1 MCLYQQVVSGEEYK
15 MRGRG
20 DNSVGEVMPILQGT
34 VREDFSDKVVA
45 EQGPQRTGVVSQT
58 DGGGTAFQTQGTASV
73 KALSQE
79 LG

>member
-1 MCLYQQVVSGEEYK
+1 
-15 MRGRG
+15 
-20 DNSVGEVMPILQGT
+20 MPILQGT